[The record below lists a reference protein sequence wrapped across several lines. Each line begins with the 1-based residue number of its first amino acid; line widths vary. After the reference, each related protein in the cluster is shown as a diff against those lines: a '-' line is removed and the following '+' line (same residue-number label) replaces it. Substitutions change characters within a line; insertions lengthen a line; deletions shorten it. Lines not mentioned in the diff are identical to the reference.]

1 MYQSSAL
8 LRQNYQMGGSSAYL
22 ANEVLEATPE
32 KLLLKV
38 YDYAIAKSMK
48 GDLENTNK
56 ALSLLGGALRFEEG
70 ESKEISIGLK
80 RLYDFCQDQMRN
92 KNYELVNNI
101 LTELRESWL
110 KIFK

>member
-8 LRQNYQMGGSSAYL
+8 LRQNYQMGGASTYL
-22 ANEVLEATPE
+22 ANELLEAAPE

-38 YDYAIAKSMK
+38 YDYAIANSIKCN
-48 GDLENTNK
+48 LENTNK
-56 ALSLLGGALRFEEG
+56 AINLLSSALRYDNEE
-70 ESKEISIGLK
+70 SQQISIGLK

-92 KNYELVNNI
+92 KNYELVTNI

-110 KIFK
+110 KILQ